1 MIGQLN
7 NTCGNTKKV
16 SVVQTLKLL
25 KSFENHRENILI
37 RAGIVAADITPEEI
51 LAIQTAH
58 IIPLFSASLKAKI
71 NTTT

>member
-1 MIGQLN
+1 MGQLN

-25 KSFENHRENILI
+25 KLFENHRKNILI

-51 LAIQTAH
+51 LAVETAH
-58 IIPLFSASLKAKI
+58 IIPLFLASFKRKI